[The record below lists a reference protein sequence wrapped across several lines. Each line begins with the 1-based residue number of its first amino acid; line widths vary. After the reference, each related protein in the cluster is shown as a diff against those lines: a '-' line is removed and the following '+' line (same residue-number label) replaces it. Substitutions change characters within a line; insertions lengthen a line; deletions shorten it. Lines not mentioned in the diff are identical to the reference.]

1 MRTTGSV
8 RTLLVVLTLLLT
20 TSCVQPV
27 SDSPYRFIVGERSS
41 YVLEYASTSASDFSA
56 IFSPSGSE
64 PPNVPSPLRQS
75 FETTVR
81 GTITVTVL
89 DRDSDGVTTAVR
101 LPEARVELI
110 ANGLNAPEDA
120 AIIAADLGKTV
131 FARISRRGRVISVLV
146 DPSVGVTSRGYLL
159 SLLAATQ
166 FVFPE
171 GRRPA
176 SGAWTVEEEGPN
188 GPYVAEYR
196 RAESAENTSA
206 AGARA
211 KFVKTKARYLPPP
224 KKKISKAIEI
234 GTVVIPK
241 GETEALFDFGEGR
254 LVSLGGTET
263 EDLFIN
269 EQPVGGARNTIRL
282 LYKGKDAPSATE
294 MTALSTARTALAS
307 AAAAVPLSAKPSGKE
322 ADAAS
327 YRKDLGDATLEGL
340 LAELK
345 GAEASAGPKFDPTPL
360 YLKFRA
366 LIYLHP
372 EACAAVGATLGG
384 ARPDGVT
391 MKVLGTALNSI
402 GHAEAQAA
410 LVAAVK
416 ERRADENALFKLLFA
431 LSTVAEPTLEAE
443 AVLRDLAD
451 ESTEPNIA
459 VMARLALGSMARR
472 LGQTA
477 PPRAAAIVAK
487 FSRELASAPTPEA
500 QKPYLLALG
509 NAGSADGLPAV
520 KRFIEDANPDL
531 RGAAV
536 RALRFLESAEAEGL
550 ILRALASDPEA
561 EVRTQAAGAL
571 DKRELTPAAFE
582 IEKNAFLNDA
592 SPLVRLAVM
601 GNLWKARR
609 EFPAVKGLIEQ
620 AARNDPSKDVRE
632 AAGALLGDRR

>member
-1 MRTTGSV
+1 MRLTGSP
-8 RTLLVVLTLLLT
+8 RTGFVVLVLLLAT
-20 TSCVQPV
+20 NCVRPV
-27 SDSPYRFIVGERSS
+27 SDAPYRFIVGERSS

-56 IFSPSGSE
+56 VFGPSGSG
-64 PPNVPSPLRQS
+64 PPNAPSPLRQS

-81 GTITVTVL
+81 GTMTFTVL
-89 DRDSDGVTTAVR
+89 DRDGEGVTTAVR
-101 LPEARVELI
+101 FPEARVELI

-120 AIIAADLGKTV
+120 AIIAADLEKPV
-131 FARISRRGRVISVLV
+131 FARISPRGRVVSVLV
-146 DPSVGVTSRGYLL
+146 DPSVGVTSRGYVL

-176 SGAWTVEEEGPN
+176 SGVWTVEEEGPN
-188 GPYVAEYR
+188 GTYVADYQ
-196 RAESAENTSA
+196 RAGSVENASA

-211 KFVKTKARYLPPP
+211 KFVKTKARYLSPP

-234 GTVVIPK
+234 GTVIVPK
-241 GETEALFDFGEGR
+241 GETETVFDFGEGR
-254 LVSLGGTET
+254 LISLGGTET
-263 EDLFIN
+263 EDCFIN
-269 EQPVGGARNTIRL
+269 ERPVSSARNTIRL
-282 LYKGKDAPSATE
+282 LYKGKDAPGARE
-294 MTALSTARTALAS
+294 MTALSSARTALAA

-322 ADAAS
+322 AEAAS
-327 YRKDLGDATLEGL
+327 YKKDLGDATLEGL

-360 YLKFRA
+360 YLRFRA

-372 EACAAVGATLGG
+372 EACAAVGETLSG

-391 MKVLGTALNSI
+391 MKVLCTALNSI

-410 LVAAVK
+410 VGAAVRK
-416 ERRADENALFKLLFA
+416 RCTDENALFKLLFA

-443 AVLRDLAD
+443 TVLHELAD
-451 ESTEPNIA
+451 GSADPNIA

-477 PPRAAAIVAK
+477 PPRAAAIVAQ
-487 FSRELASAPTPEA
+487 FSRELSSARTPET

-509 NAGSADGLPAV
+509 NAGSADGLPAL
-520 KRFIEDANPDL
+520 KRFIEDLNPDL

-571 DKRELTPAAFE
+571 DKREMTHAAFE
-582 IEKNAFLNDA
+582 TEKNAFLKDT

-601 GNLWKARR
+601 GNLWKARH
-609 EFPAVKGLIEQ
+609 EFAEVKGLIEQ

-632 AAGALLGDRR
+632 AAGALLDDRR